1 MRPAL
6 LLVARALLVGG
17 PTALA
22 FASGGYFDGPRLVA
36 LGVAAVALALV
47 ALAEPAPLPRT
58 APAQVAVG
66 ALVLLAGWVALSA
79 TWAPLG
85 DVAGDDTER
94 VGLYAVALTAA
105 AAAWRS
111 RPAAALVEPAA
122 ALGILVVVG
131 FGLAGRLLPGVVAL
145 TETAAAGGRLAQ
157 PLTYWN
163 AMGALAALGA
173 VLCARLAGAPDRPG
187 AWRVAAA
194 AGAVPLLLGVY
205 LSYSRGA
212 LLALVA
218 GLLVLLVLAPTW
230 SQLRAIAITL
240 EAGALGIAASELAP
254 GVRALA
260 GSHRTRDGALVLL
273 VLLGAMA
280 GAAALTAWAVRVERE
295 RRTRLGPLGLPRWSG
310 AAALALVL
318 ALVVVPVVAAGRG
331 GGAGPEFGAAGSR
344 FGSVGSNRYAY
355 WEVALRSWA
364 DHPLRGVGT
373 GGFGVEWLRER
384 PFAEGA
390 RDAHSLPIETLAE
403 LGLVG
408 ALLLAALAAGVVL
421 CARRVQAADPALAA
435 GPAAA
440 LTAWAVHASL
450 DWDWEMPALSLVALG
465 LAGVLVARSDRAAPA
480 PPRPPGARSP
490 ARRGG
495 AGAGR
500 RTP

>member
-1 MRPAL
+1 MRSGGARSAGYARAAL
-6 LLVARALLVGG
+6 RPVTLLLARGLLVAG
-17 PTALA
+17 PVALA
-22 FASGGYFDGPRLVA
+22 FSSGGYFDRPRLVA
-36 LGVAAVALALV
+36 LGVAAIALALV
-47 ALAEPAPLPRT
+47 ALAAPAPLPRSW
-58 APAQVAVG
+58 PGRLAVG
-66 ALVLLAGWVALSA
+66 ALLGLAAWVALSA

-85 DVAGDDTER
+85 DVAGDDAER
-94 VGLYAVALTAA
+94 VGLYAVGFAA
-105 AAAWRS
+105 AAGAWRE
-111 RPAAALVEPAA
+111 RRAARLLEPLT

-131 FGLAGRLLPGVVAL
+131 FGLAGRLLPGLVEL
-145 TETAAAGGRLAQ
+145 TETAAAGGRLTQ

-173 VLCARLAGAPDRPG
+173 VLTARLAGDRTRPG
-187 AWRVAAA
+187 SWRCAAA
-194 AGAVPLLLGVY
+194 AAAVPLLLGVY

-240 EAGALGIAASELAP
+240 EAGAVGVAASELSPA
-254 GVRALA
+254 VRALA
-260 GSHRTRDGALVLL
+260 GEHRSREGALVLL
-273 VLLGAMA
+273 VLLLAMGA
-280 GAAALTAWAVRVERE
+280 AAALTAWAVRVEAQG
-295 RRTRLGPLGLPRWSG
+295 RTRLGALGLPRWSG
-310 AAALALVL
+310 AAALALVVT
-318 ALVVVPVVAAGRG
+318 LVVLPVVAAGRG
-331 GGAGPEFGAAGSR
+331 GGAGPDFGAAGSR

-364 DHPLRGVGT
+364 DHPLEGVGT

-390 RDAHSLPIETLAE
+390 RDAHSLPLETLAE

-408 ALLLAALAAGVVL
+408 ALLLAGLGTGAVL

-440 LTAWAVHASL
+440 LTAWAVHAAL

-465 LAGVLVARSDRAAPA
+465 LAGALVARSDPAATA
-480 PPRPPGARSP
+480 PPPP
-490 ARRGG
+490 RG
-495 AGAGR
+495 
-500 RTP
+500 